1 MNNVDIIEIKSDSKK
16 IVGFILQILAVVGL
30 IGVFITSLFISSLK
44 PFIFLAFSINMLCL
58 IYNNIVTL
66 KKKHM
71 SILYLIV
78 AIYTFVIFING
89 I

>member
-1 MNNVDIIEIKSDSKK
+1 MKNVEIVEIKRDFKK
-16 IVGFILQILAVVGL
+16 VFGFVLQIIVVLGL
-30 IGVFITSLFISSLK
+30 LGIFITSLFISSLK

-58 IYNNIVTL
+58 IFNNIVTM
-66 KKKHM
+66 KKRYM
-71 SILYLIV
+71 NILYLIV